1 MHEVDETVR
10 QMSNEIGLPVYQ
22 RYSEEEAALHLGM
35 SKQTLK
41 RLRDAGRIGFVRVSK
56 RKLSFFGFQLAE
68 YLLNAIEETT
78 WQDTELEADTRS
90 ANIGLASARAARPG
104 TGYGSTPRLTGPDAL
119 ASAQRILKR
128 QRQS

>member
-1 MHEVDETVR
+1 
-10 QMSNEIGLPVYQ
+10 MSSEIGLPVYQ
-22 RYSEEEAALHLGM
+22 RYSEEEAAHHLGM

-78 WQDTELEADTRS
+78 WQDTSTETDTRS
-90 ANIGLASARAARPG
+90 ASTGSASARGARPG
-104 TGYGSTPRLTGPDAL
+104 TGCGSTPKLAGPAAL

-128 QRQS
+128 QRPS

>member
-10 QMSNEIGLPVYQ
+10 QMSSEIGLPVYQ
-22 RYSEEEAALHLGM
+22 RYSEEEAARHLGM

-41 RLRDAGRIGFVRVSK
+41 RLRDAGRIAYVRISK

-78 WQDTELEADTRS
+78 WQDTQPESDTRS
-90 ANIGLASARAARPG
+90 ANIGSASAQAARPG
-104 TGYGSTPRLTGPDAL
+104 TGCGSTPKLAGPDAL

-128 QRQS
+128 QRPS

>member
-1 MHEVDETVR
+1 MHEVDETIR

-22 RYSEEEAALHLGM
+22 RYSEEEAARQLGM

-41 RLRDAGRIGFVRVSK
+41 RLRDAGRIAYVRISK

-78 WQDTELEADTRS
+78 WQDTQLESDTRS
-90 ANIGLASARAARPG
+90 ANIGSASAQAARPG
-104 TGYGSTPRLTGPDAL
+104 IGCGSTPRLAGPDAL
-119 ASAQRILKR
+119 ASAQRILKK
-128 QRQS
+128 QRPS